1 MQTTKLTRQS
11 TDTVRTHSSTLSPC
25 GSLRTPLPA
34 SIASKPQRRDLSA
47 QALLLIRV
55 VAILCLIGLP
65 ACAEELTVDR
75 IFDANRM
82 IEVSIQLPS
91 DDWDA
96 LRKQSRDPRKA
107 FSGSQENP
115 FTYFRGDVVVDG
127 VAIGSVGVR
136 KKGFLGSLD
145 DRFPSLKIKFDEFVD
160 QTPTREFDG
169 LTLNNNKQDTSLVS
183 QFLAYELYNAA
194 GVRAPRC
201 NFARVTVNGQ
211 YLGVYTNV
219 EAYGKPFLQRRFGNR
234 SGNLYEGTLAD
245 FYPKAIE
252 RLEAKTNRKN
262 HDRSQ
267 ALQLANLLADDGPL
281 ALDKVEQ
288 LLDLDNFLR
297 FWSMESLIGYWDGYT
312 NNQNNFF
319 VYQNPADDK
328 FYFMPWGTDAAFT
341 PPPNLLGVRITGPV
355 SVQAQ
360 SMLTNRLYHDEQIAL
375 RYRDTMR
382 LLLANVWKEA
392 DLIRT
397 VDRIEGLIQPHLH
410 TRQAGAPKVMKT
422 VRRFIQ
428 TRRAVVEK
436 ELETWPVK
444 IPPQPRKPMYT
455 VPIGVARGSFATR
468 FAHRPPD
475 NIASTGSVTMEFQ
488 LDGQPVS
495 FKTTG
500 ASLHRPR
507 QGGFPFA
514 LGGKPAP
521 ISAKLNLVISGM
533 RQSDEKPVSLEFSID
548 QQTLLANIGKPIRVE
563 GYISGTDKGTHFLL
577 PFGSRTVSGTLTLT
591 RAVLEP
597 DEPIEAQFDLSIFE
611 LRGAFNDQPKTDPNK
626 SATPP
631 AADAEQPDN

>member
-1 MQTTKLTRQS
+1 M
-11 TDTVRTHSSTLSPC
+11 
-25 GSLRTPLPA
+25 
-34 SIASKPQRRDLSA
+34 
-47 QALLLIRV
+47 
-55 VAILCLIGLP
+55 ILCFIGLP
-65 ACAEELTVDR
+65 ACAEELSVDR
-75 IFDANRM
+75 VFDVNRV
-82 IEVSIQLPS
+82 IEVSIQLPP

-115 FTYFRGDVVVDG
+115 FTYFRGDLVIDG
-127 VAIGSVGVR
+127 VTIGSVGVR

-183 QFLAYELYNAA
+183 QYLAYELYNAA

-245 FYPKAIE
+245 FYPHAIE

-288 LLDLDNFLR
+288 LVDLDNFLR

-328 FYFMPWGTDAAFT
+328 FYFMPWGTDSAFT
-341 PPPNLLGVRITGPV
+341 PPPNLLGVRIAGPV

-360 SMLTNRLYHDEQIAL
+360 SMLTNRLYHEEQIAL
-375 RYRDTMR
+375 RYRETMR
-382 LLLANVWKEA
+382 SLLANVWKEA
-392 DLIRT
+392 DLIQI

-428 TRRAVVEK
+428 TRRAAVEK

-455 VPIGVARGSFATR
+455 APIGVARGSFATR
-468 FAHRPPD
+468 FAHRSPD
-475 NIASTGSVTMEFQ
+475 NIASTGTVTMEFQ
-488 LDGQPVS
+488 LDGQPVN

-507 QGGFPFA
+507 QGGFPFT

-521 ISAKLNLVISGM
+521 TPAKLNLVISGA
-533 RQSDEKPVSLEFSID
+533 RQSDEKPVSLEFAID

-563 GYISGTDKGTHFLL
+563 GFISGTEKGTHFLP

-597 DEPIEAQFDLSIFE
+597 DEVIEAEFDLSIFE
-611 LRGAFNDQPKTDPNK
+611 LRGAFNDQPKTDANK
-626 SATPP
+626 AASPP
-631 AADAEQPDN
+631 AADAEQPEK